1 MTNYNEICS
10 SFSTKINKNIAY
22 LQQTELEL
30 KNYSN
35 AVHENNYIE
44 RKNGY
49 FFFQK
54 VKSVTT
60 RLACTHPFS
69 KGTHKQRDVMSS
81 EVKTKVS
88 RSIGLI
94 HIDGHPAGT
103 GFRVGEKYIVTCLH
117 VISRVINGQCLKVE
131 TLSETHNCICLLT
144 MGQLT
149 EIFLFS
155 FRIFY
160 YFLFTNDQA
169 ELFSFWMH
177 EKKK

>member
-1 MTNYNEICS
+1 MLYM
-10 SFSTKINKNIAY
+10 KIII
-22 LQQTELEL
+22 L
-30 KNYSN
+30 KEKM
-35 AVHENNYIE
+35 VI
-44 RKNGY
+44 

-60 RLACTHPFS
+60 RLASTYPFS

-88 RSIGLI
+88 RSIGLV

-117 VISRVINGQCLKVE
+117 VISRVIKGQCLKVE

-144 MGQLT
+144 MGQVT
-149 EIFLFS
+149 EVFS
-155 FRIFY
+155 FSSIF
-160 YFLFTNDQA
+160 F
-169 ELFSFWMH
+169 
-177 EKKK
+177 KGP